1 MREHPLIIIKSS
13 PKFFHGFGKILIS
26 GQSAGNLTKGSS
38 ETTCK
43 ASSPNFSAD
52 FLYWFIGFTEGAGS
66 FIFNQNG
73 YLEFK
78 ITQSSH
84 DAQILFYIKKN
95 LGFGTVSKHDSFH
108 HFRVRDQKSLFKIIQ
123 IFNGN
128 FLLHHSLA
136 QFSIFVNSYNKTYSA
151 SPYLSPV
158 LDSCVN
164 SIKLDNTWLLGFT
177 DAEGSFTISE
187 ISNPAGED
195 PQITVRFV
203 ISPRQEEDN
212 FLQDLAN
219 VLKGRVSREK
229 SRHNM
234 TVNISNLE
242 KTITY
247 FKNNKLKTKKLL
259 SYKKWLKIY
268 EIVKAKE
275 HLVNPEVMKKIREYK
290 EKNEDIVRSYR

>member
-1 MREHPLIIIKSS
+1 M
-13 PKFFHGFGKILIS
+13 
-26 GQSAGNLTKGSS
+26 
-38 ETTCK
+38 
-43 ASSPNFSAD
+43 
-52 FLYWFIGFTEGAGS
+52 
-66 FIFNQNG
+66 
-73 YLEFK
+73 
-78 ITQSSH
+78 
-84 DAQILFYIKKN
+84 
-95 LGFGTVSKHDSFH
+95 
-108 HFRVRDQKSLFKIIQ
+108 
-123 IFNGN
+123 
-128 FLLHHSLA
+128 A
-136 QFSIFVNSYNKTYSA
+136 QFSIFVHSYNKTYSA
-151 SPYLSPV
+151 SPYLPPV

-187 ISNPAGED
+187 ISNPVGED

-203 ISPRQEEDN
+203 ISLQEEDN

-219 VLKGRVSREK
+219 VLKGRVSYIKREK
-229 SRHNM
+229 SRQNM

-275 HLVNPEVMKKIREYK
+275 HLGNPEVMKKIREMAK
-290 EKNEDIVRSYR
+290 K